1 MMFCPFCNEADT
13 KVIDSRLSSDGQQV
27 RRRRE
32 CLQCNERFSS
42 FESAELGLPRVVKR
56 DNTRSAFDQE
66 KLRAGMLKA
75 LEKRPISSEQVEAV
89 ILRLMKKLRSLGER
103 EISSRQIGEWVMEEL
118 CDLDPVAYVRF
129 ASVYRSFQDIQAFNQ
144 AIEQLKQDIS
154 ANKKQSHDIEIEKK

>member
-1 MMFCPFCNEADT
+1 MFCPFCNEADT

-32 CLQCNERFSS
+32 CLQCSQRFSS

-56 DNTRSAFDQE
+56 DKTRSAFDQE
-66 KLRAGMLKA
+66 KLRSGMLKA
-75 LEKRPISSEQVEAV
+75 LEKRPISSEQVEGV
-89 ILRLMKKLRSLGER
+89 ILRLIKKLRSLGER

-154 ANKKQSHDIEIEKK
+154 SNKKHAHDTEIEKK